1 MALRFSW
8 KDIPNRDKALTFD
21 DVLLI
26 PNKSDV
32 RSRKDPDLTTRF
44 TKKLTIKTP
53 IMSANMDTITEVEM
67 AKAMADLGG
76 VGILHRFMT
85 IEQQIEQVQML
96 KASNLEIIAASIGV
110 NQDFKE
116 RAQALVTAG
125 TNVLTVDIAHGHSIQ
140 MIETVKYLKD
150 TFGDKV
156 QIIAG
161 NIATPEGTLD
171 LIEAGADAIKV
182 GIGPGSMCTTRI
194 ITGCGV
200 PQLTAIAIC
209 AEAAESKGVP
219 VIADGGIK
227 TSGDIVKALAA
238 GASSVMVGSMLSG
251 TIETPGEIKKGQ
263 KMYRG
268 MASKAAQVSWR
279 GELPTGMAPEGES
292 TFVSVKG
299 HVSDVINEI
308 CGGIRSGMSYVNAT
322 SIAEVKNK
330 SLFMEMSS
338 HGRLESGAHGVAKT
352 L

>member
-1 MALRFSW
+1 MSLRFSW
-8 KDIPNRDKALTFD
+8 KDIPQRDRALTFD

-32 RSRKDPDLTTRF
+32 RSRRHPDLSTAFTRQL
-44 TKKLTIKTP
+44 KMKIP
-53 IMSANMDTITEVEM
+53 IMSSNMDTITEFEM
-67 AKAMADLGG
+67 AKAMHDLGG

-85 IEQQIEQVQML
+85 IEQQCEQVKNL
-96 KASNLEIIAASIGV
+96 KNAGLTTIAASIGV

-116 RAQALVTAG
+116 RAQALVLAG
-125 TNVLTVDIAHGHSIQ
+125 ANTLTVDIAHGHSVQ

-150 TFGDKV
+150 TFANI

-200 PQLTAIAIC
+200 PQLTAVAIC
-209 AEAAESKGVP
+209 AEVAQEKNIP

-238 GASSVMVGSMLSG
+238 GASSVMLGSMLSG
-251 TIETPGEIKKGQ
+251 TIETPGEIKKGM
-263 KMYRG
+263 KTYRG
-268 MASKAAQVSWR
+268 MASKSAQVSWR
-279 GELPTGMAPEGES
+279 GELPEGMAPEGES
-292 TFVSVKG
+292 TAVAVKG
-299 HVSDVINEI
+299 HVKDVILEV

-322 SIAEVKNK
+322 TIAEIKDK

-338 HGRLESGAHGVAKT
+338 FGRLESGAHGLNAVR
-352 L
+352 

>member
-8 KDIPNRDKALTFD
+8 KDIPNREKALTFD

-32 RSRKDPDLTTRF
+32 RSRKDPDLSTQF
-44 TKKLTIKTP
+44 TKKLRLKTP
-53 IMSANMDTITEVEM
+53 IMSANMDTITEMEM
-67 AKAMADLGG
+67 AKAMNALGG

-85 IEQQIEQVQML
+85 IEDQIAQVAAL
-96 KASNLEIIAASIGV
+96 RSANLEIIAASIGV

-116 RAQALVTAG
+116 RAQALVNAG
-125 TNVLTVDIAHGHSIQ
+125 ANVLTVDIAHGHSIQ

-150 TFGDKV
+150 TYQDRV

-209 AEAAESKGVP
+209 ADAAEAKGVP
-219 VIADGGIK
+219 IIADGGIK

-238 GASSVMVGSMLSG
+238 GASSVMLGSMLSG
-251 TIETPGEIKKGQ
+251 TIETPGEIKKGV

-292 TFVSVKG
+292 TFVAVKG
-299 HVSDVINEI
+299 HVSDVILEV

-322 SIAEVKNK
+322 TIAEIKNR

-338 HGRLESGAHGVAKT
+338 FGRLESGAHGVSAQK
-352 L
+352 